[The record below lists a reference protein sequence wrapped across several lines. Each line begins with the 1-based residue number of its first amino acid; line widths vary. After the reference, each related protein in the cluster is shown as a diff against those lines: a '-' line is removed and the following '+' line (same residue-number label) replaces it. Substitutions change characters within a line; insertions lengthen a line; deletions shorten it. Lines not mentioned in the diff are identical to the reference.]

1 MPLAAKQRSSAP
13 HPGLL
18 ASRAE
23 NSPPGQNQPPPQT
36 NGISGPPNGTVHWAW
51 RLHSYENRG
60 GPVCSTY
67 FRDSETGLD
76 YAQNRYHRPGEGRFM
91 TPDPYMGS
99 ASPADPGS
107 WNRYAYV
114 GGDPVNRIDPFG
126 LCDVIIGG
134 ITQSDNPDF
143 GVYAGS
149 HGDIQA
155 YPYAGG
161 TIPGG
166 VFDVATLSPGDVE
179 VQVVIDAIMA
189 AAADPGPINVI
200 AYSGGAGAFAVAYWE
215 LPSDVRY
222 RIASVAYFS
231 PGANGY
237 IPTTA
242 FGPNALF
249 LSGSDGVSDAAEVAT
264 KSWLPPIETN
274 CDHTQVG
281 CFIAAAS
288 QFLDNHTSSPCSS
301 PAVYSRSGGGRALIR
316 GPRVSVRP
324 GFGPYWT
331 GPQAAVEPDPGAA
344 IYPASP
350 SDPKFWDFVNMY
362 FMQLGTGESV
372 SSTINFT
379 F

>member
-1 MPLAAKQRSSAP
+1 MNVQVVVVPDFPHGQERPSATTD
-13 HPGLL
+13 GKEKF
-18 ASRAE
+18 A
-23 NSPPGQNQPPPQT
+23 
-36 NGISGPPNGTVHWAW
+36 
-51 RLHSYENRG
+51 
-60 GPVCSTY
+60 TY

-76 YAQNRYHRPGEGRFM
+76 YANARYHQPGMGRFM
-91 TPDPYMGS
+91 TPDPYPGS
-99 ASPADPGS
+99 ISLASPGS

-114 GGDPVNRIDPFG
+114 GGDPVNRLDPLG

-134 ITQSDNPDF
+134 ITQSDNADF
-143 GVYAGS
+143 GLYAGS

-161 TIPGG
+161 NWLGG
-166 VFDVATLSPGDVE
+166 VADVATLSPGDVE
-179 VQVVIDAIMA
+179 VQVVIDAVMA

-200 AYSGGAGAFAVAYWE
+200 AYSGGAGAFAVAYGE

-242 FGPNALF
+242 FGPNALV
-249 LSGSDGVSDAAEVAT
+249 LSGSDTFSDLAEINT
-264 KSWLPPIETN
+264 QSWLEPIETN

-288 QFLDNHTSSPCSS
+288 HFLDNHTSSPCSS
-301 PAVYSRSGGGRALIR
+301 PAVFSRSTADRRRGLGRP
-316 GPRVSVRP
+316 PRVTVTP

-331 GPQAAVEPDPGAA
+331 GAQAVQPNPGAA
-344 IYPASP
+344 IYPSP

-372 SSTINFT
+372 SSTINYNF
-379 F
+379 